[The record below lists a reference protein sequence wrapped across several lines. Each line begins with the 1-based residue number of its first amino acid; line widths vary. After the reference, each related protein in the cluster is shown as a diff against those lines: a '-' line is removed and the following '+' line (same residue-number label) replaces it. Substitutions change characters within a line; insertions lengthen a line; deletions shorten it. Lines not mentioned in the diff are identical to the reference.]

1 MSRVDKETLERLKKQ
16 HRVVV
21 PVEVEDGGEIFC
33 CYLKRPSV
41 ETLSVT
47 AKLAKSDEMKAVAAM
62 INQCWIE
69 GDSIIKEDGVLLL
82 AAGTVFGQEQKARA
96 NVIKNL

>member
-1 MSRVDKETLERLKKQ
+1 MSKVDKETLERLKKQ

-21 PVEVEDGGEIFC
+21 PVEVEDNGEVFC

-41 ETLSVT
+41 ETLSMT
-47 AKLAKSDEMKAVAAM
+47 TKLAKSDEMKAVAAM

-69 GDSIIKEDGVLLL
+69 GDSIIREDGMLLL
-82 AAGTVFGQEQKARA
+82 AVGTEFGQAQKVRA
-96 NVIKNL
+96 SVIKNL